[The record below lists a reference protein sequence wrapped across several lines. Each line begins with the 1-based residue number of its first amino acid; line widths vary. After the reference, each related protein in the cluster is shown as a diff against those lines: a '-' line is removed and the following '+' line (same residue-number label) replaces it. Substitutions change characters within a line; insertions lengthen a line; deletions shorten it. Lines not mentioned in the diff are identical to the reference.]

1 MMNKPITK
9 QLIKLTINGIEKE
22 VVIRNA
28 DTLLHLLRE
37 GLGLTGAKSGC
48 NNGDCGACTVLIDG
62 LPINACH
69 ILAIEASG
77 KQITTIEGL
86 SNTLIQNSFIEQWAI
101 QCGYCTPG
109 FILNSYAL
117 IQQHPDATDE
127 MIDDWLDSN
136 ICRCTGYE
144 EIKTAIKNLLET
156 RKISG

>member
-1 MMNKPITK
+1 MTNNSLTK

-22 VVIRNA
+22 VFVRNA
-28 DTLLHLLRE
+28 STLLHTLRE
-37 GLGLTGAKSGC
+37 QFGLSGVKPGC
-48 NNGDCGACTVLIDG
+48 NNGDCGACTILMDG

-69 ILAIEASG
+69 ILAVEAEG

-86 SNTLIQNSFIEQWAI
+86 TDTTVQNNFIDQWAI

-117 IQQHPDATDE
+117 MEQHPDATDDI
-127 MIDDWLDSN
+127 IDDWLDSN

-144 EIKTAIKNLLET
+144 EMKVAIKNILQT
-156 RKISG
+156 RKASG

>member
-22 VVIRNA
+22 VVMRNA

>member
-9 QLIKLTINGIEKE
+9 QLMKLTINGIEKE
-22 VVIRNA
+22 VVMRNA

-77 KQITTIEGL
+77 KEITTIEGL

-117 IQQHPDATDE
+117 IKQHPDATDE

>member
-9 QLIKLTINGIEKE
+9 QLMKLTINGIEKE
-22 VVIRNA
+22 VVMRNA

-77 KQITTIEGL
+77 KEITTIEGL

>member
-28 DTLLHLLRE
+28 DTVLHLLRE
-37 GLGLTGAKSGC
+37 GLGLTGAESGC

-77 KQITTIEGL
+77 KEITTIEGL